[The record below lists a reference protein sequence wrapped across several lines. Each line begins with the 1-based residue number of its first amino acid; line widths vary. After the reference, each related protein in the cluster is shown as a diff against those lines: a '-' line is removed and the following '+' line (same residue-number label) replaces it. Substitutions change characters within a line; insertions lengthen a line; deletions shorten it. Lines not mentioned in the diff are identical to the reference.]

1 MLFVDPFVDGLTEY
15 NPFMDVH
22 PTSSEFV
29 PMNQEFMAG
38 IQDENQLQRTHNI
51 NIELNPEFGVGFQY
65 QDHLR
70 LIQRNLEGF
79 QNPEILVE
87 NQQLL
92 PIEATNFDESMSIF
106 GSKNQDHVQMI
117 QNDNNTIGFE
127 PSSSENIAGG
137 SGRGFRHLLSREIIA
152 EHFNEP
158 IEKAA
163 KELNIGTTQLKK
175 RCRELGINHW
185 PQRQLTSLQTL
196 IDRAEVKNYIFLI
209 PLYHKVEITK
219 VICATGIW

>member
-1 MLFVDPFVDGLTEY
+1 
-15 NPFMDVH
+15 
-22 PTSSEFV
+22 
-29 PMNQEFMAG
+29 MNQGFMTD
-38 IQDENQLQRTHNI
+38 IQNESQLQTTHNI
-51 NIELNPEFGVGFQY
+51 NIEMNPELGVGFQY
-65 QDHLR
+65 QNHLQV
-70 LIQRNLEGF
+70 IQRNLEGF
-79 QNPEILVE
+79 QNPGILVE

-175 RCRELGINHW
+175 RCRELGINH
-185 PQRQLTSLQTL
+185 
-196 IDRAEVKNYIFLI
+196 
-209 PLYHKVEITK
+209 
-219 VICATGIW
+219 